1 MYEPDTIAALSTAP
15 GTGAIAVL
23 RISGPATQAVMHAV
37 APSMLLTPEPREA
50 AFVRLRDAEGAVDE
64 GLLTWFP
71 GPHSYTGEDVAE
83 ISVHGSPY
91 IQQRMLEALLAA
103 GARLAKPGEFTQ
115 RAFLNKKL
123 DLSQAEAVADL
134 IASGSQAAHKLA
146 LQQLRGGYSQQIE
159 GLREQLIS
167 LSALVELELDFG
179 EEDVQFADRAEL
191 IKLLDGIVSVCD
203 VLIGSFRYGNAVK
216 QGVPVAIVG
225 APNSGKS
232 TLLNALLQEDRAI
245 VSDVPGTT
253 RDTVEET
260 ISLGGV
266 LFRFIDTAGIR
277 NTQDAVEKLG
287 IERSYKKAATST
299 IVVLL
304 GDGTTLSEGAFRTQA
319 DMLRKKLGEG
329 PVIIPV
335 LNKVDLIQ
343 AGQVKVG
350 REGKEVKEAREVMH
364 ISAKSGAGLEELKDR
379 FTDHV
384 RQLNTGEGGI
394 VVTNARHVEALTNAR
409 TALLSAKQGVESSIS
424 GELLATDLRQAQ
436 YHLGAITGKITVE
449 DLLGSI
455 FSRFCIG
462 K

>member
-1 MYEPDTIAALSTAP
+1 MRTFAAPMYDPDTIAALSTAP

-23 RISGPATQAVMHAV
+23 RISGPATQQVMHAV
-37 APSMLLTPEPREA
+37 VPSMLLTPEPREA
-50 AFVRLRDAEGAVDE
+50 VFVRLRDAEGAIDE
-64 GLLTWFP
+64 GLLTFFP

-91 IQQRMLEALLAA
+91 IQQRMLEALVEA
-103 GARLAKPGEFTQ
+103 GARLALPGEFTQ
-115 RAFLNKKL
+115 RAFLNRKL

-146 LQQLRGGYSQQIE
+146 LQQLRGGYSQRIE

-191 IKLLDGIVSVCD
+191 TKLLDGIVLVCD
-203 VLIGSFRYGNAVK
+203 ELIGSFRYGNAVK

-245 VSDVPGTT
+245 VSDIPGTT

-277 NTQDAVEKLG
+277 QTKDSVEKLG
-287 IERSYKKAATST
+287 IERSYKKAAEAS

-304 GDGTTLSEGAFRTQA
+304 GDAGTLSEGAFSTQA
-319 DMLRKKLGEG
+319 EMLRKRIGEG
-329 PVIIPV
+329 PMILPV
-335 LNKVDLIQ
+335 LNKSDLEPKSTKKN
-343 AGQVKVG
+343 ASTVL
-350 REGKEVKEAREVMH
+350 H
-364 ISAKSGAGLEELKDR
+364 ISAKNGDGLDALR
-379 FTDHV
+379 TCFTEHV
-384 RQLNTGEGGI
+384 RSLNTAESDI

-409 TALLSAKQGVESSIS
+409 TALLSAKKGVQDSIS

-436 YHLGAITGKITVE
+436 YHLGAITGQITVE

>member
-1 MYEPDTIAALSTAP
+1 MYQPDTIAALSTAP
-15 GTGAIAVL
+15 GAGAIAVV
-23 RISGPATQAVMHAV
+23 RISGPATLQVMHAV
-37 APSMLLTPEPREA
+37 APTLLLTPQAREA
-50 AFVRLRDAEGAVDE
+50 VFVRLRDAEGAVDE
-64 GLLTWFP
+64 GLLTFFP

-91 IQQRMLEALLAA
+91 IQQRMLEALVAA
-103 GARLAKPGEFTQ
+103 GVRLALPGEFTQ

-134 IASGSQAAHKLA
+134 IASGSRAAHKLA
-146 LQQLRGGYSQQIE
+146 LQQLRGGYSRQIDE
-159 GLREQLIS
+159 LREQLIS

-179 EEDVQFADRAEL
+179 EEDVQFADRTEL
-191 IKLLDGIVSVCD
+191 VLLLDGIVDVCEG
-203 VLIGSFRYGNAVK
+203 LIGSFRYGNAVK

-245 VSDVPGTT
+245 VSDIPGTT

-260 ISLGGV
+260 IQLGGV

-277 NTQDAVEKLG
+277 HTEDAVERLG
-287 IERSYKKAATST
+287 IERSYKRAAEAS

-304 GDGTTLSEGAFRTQA
+304 GDASTLSEGAFLTSAQL
-319 DMLRKKLGEG
+319 LRKRIGEV
-329 PVIIPV
+329 PLIIPV
-335 LNKVDLIQ
+335 MNKADL
-343 AGQVKVG
+343 AGTG
-350 REGKEVKEAREVMH
+350 GKPVEKAVMH
-364 ISAKSGAGLEELKDR
+364 ISARKGDGLDRLKQR
-379 FTDHV
+379 FVEHV
-384 RQLNTGEGGI
+384 RGLQSADSDI
-394 VVTNARHVEALTNAR
+394 VVTNARHVEALTKAKA
-409 TALLSAKQGVESSIS
+409 ALLSAKQGVEARIS
-424 GELLATDLRQAQ
+424 GELLATDLREAQ
-436 YHLGAITGKITVE
+436 YHLGSITGKITPE